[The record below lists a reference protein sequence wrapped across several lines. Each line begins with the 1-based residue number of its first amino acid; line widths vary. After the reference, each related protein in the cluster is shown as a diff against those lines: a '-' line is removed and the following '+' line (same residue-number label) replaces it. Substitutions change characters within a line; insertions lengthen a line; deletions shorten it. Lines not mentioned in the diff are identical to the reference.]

1 MRDNERIFSKF
12 ALVTGLRISEAIDS
26 FNLIIK
32 LHSEGKLGEYYD
44 ESLSCLQ
51 HFKFKDIFI
60 RRTKSTYISFV
71 PIDLIRQIA
80 NTQPVTYSGI
90 KKNIERKTGS
100 YVMKFNLCRDYFGTH
115 LLKNGILQEEVNL
128 LQGRIP
134 PSIFIRHYW
143 SPSFKELRDRTL
155 EAVKQLQGSID

>member
-1 MRDNERIFSKF
+1 MRDNERIFCNF
-12 ALVTGLRISEAIDS
+12 ALITGLRISEAIDS

-32 LHSEGKLGEYYD
+32 LQSEGKLDEYYD

-51 HFKFKDIFI
+51 HFKYKELFI

-71 PIDLIRQIA
+71 SVDFVKQIA
-80 NTQPVTYSGI
+80 RSRPVSYSAI
-90 KKNIERKTGS
+90 KKNIERRTGS

-134 PSIFIRHYW
+134 TSIFIKHYW
-143 SPSFKELRDRTL
+143 SPSFRELRDRTL
-155 EAVKQLQGSID
+155 KAVSEIL